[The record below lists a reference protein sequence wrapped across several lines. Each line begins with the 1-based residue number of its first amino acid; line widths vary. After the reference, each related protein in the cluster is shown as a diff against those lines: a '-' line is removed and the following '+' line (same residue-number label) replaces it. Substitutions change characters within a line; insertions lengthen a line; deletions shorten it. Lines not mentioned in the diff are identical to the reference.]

1 MTDFFLRV
9 DRPEHRHVWRFLDS
23 DADGAEVQVEVS
35 IPRKEWW
42 PADTFDK
49 TDKFVADNP
58 DGSLN
63 DLTLYV
69 IGLFDT
75 EGHRWLKSNRKKLPM
90 NALATVWSEIQNTD
104 GISEGESEAS
114 SDS

>member
-23 DADGAEVQVEVS
+23 DADGADVQVEVS

-49 TDKFVADNP
+49 TDKFVEENKDA
-58 DGSLN
+58 SLN

-69 IGLFDT
+69 ISLFDA
-75 EGHRWLKSNRKKLPM
+75 EGHKWLKANRKKIPM
-90 NALATVWSEIQNTD
+90 NALGVMWSEIQND
-104 GISEGESEAS
+104 EGMSEGESVAS
-114 SDS
+114 SAS